1 MIWWWRQPG
10 ASTSA
15 RSAPRRM
22 GFLELH
28 QHASPAASGIEGAS
42 LLAAYGP
49 LQLLLHTVL
58 LTALCAVLHL
68 VADRLLPSLLPP
80 QDLDRKTRGVMAGY
94 AVALL
99 HHLVVTPLALFALY
113 SFSSSG
119 FTAFPYELL
128 MAAPPFTLAYL
139 FTDLAFY
146 AIPMRDREFLLHHGI
161 TLAITVVFLL
171 SPVTLLRWTASLFV
185 CELSSI
191 CFAVSYFCTKIAVW
205 QNTPVH
211 AGVEGAFFL
220 LFLVT
225 RVVNLPAAA
234 YGLLVLNPA
243 EAAYL
248 GRAGAAS
255 LLGLCAMQ
263 FWWFYRILLK
273 LAAKLKPSEGTA
285 AALPNSKQ
293 GKGA

>member
-1 MIWWWRQPG
+1 MV
-10 ASTSA
+10 
-15 RSAPRRM
+15 
-22 GFLELH
+22 FFELH
-28 QHASPAASGIEGAS
+28 QHASPAASGGIEGAS

-58 LTALCAVLHL
+58 LTALCAALHL
-68 VADRLLPSLLPP
+68 SADRLLPSLLPP
-80 QDLDRKTRGVMAGY
+80 QDLDKKTRGVMAGY

-99 HHLVVTPLALFALY
+99 HHFVVTPLAAYALY
-113 SFSSSG
+113 AFAASG
-119 FTAFPYELL
+119 FTSFPYGLL
-128 MAAPPFTLAYL
+128 MVAPPFTLAYL

-146 AIPMRDREFLLHHGI
+146 AIPMWDREFLLHHGI
-161 TLAITVVFLL
+161 TLAITVGFLL
-171 SPVTLLRWTASLFV
+171 SPVTLLRWTASLLV

-191 CFAVSYFCTKIAVW
+191 FFAVSYFCTKITVW
-205 QNTPVH
+205 HGTPVH
-211 AGVEGAFFL
+211 ACVEGAFFL

-263 FWWFYRILLK
+263 FWWFYRILIK
-273 LAAKLKPSEGTA
+273 LAAKFRPKEDPA
-285 AALPNSKQ
+285 AINGGSKQ
-293 GKGA
+293 GKEA